1 MNFYFN
7 MINQIKSINSFSG
20 RSRIVND
27 IKDVRKAFD
36 KTFPNLRSVSRCNIF
51 YSEKEKLEH
60 VADIKDISDKLK
72 FVRSY
77 IKILYN
83 EGGIPEH
90 FRGLIGIIKAF
101 NVANCDE
108 YAEIVKTILRLNGV
122 KKVDIFELYAIDNFH
137 RIKPRKLDHMI
148 TAIGV
153 SKGKNQKQKG
163 RVFIPSNNTKIIDFW
178 LDNKVRKYKD
188 VKDTYKIF
196 GLNDSEKL
204 AFKAVKSYE
213 PNQEAFD
220 VIIKQFPTLKIKRSN
235 KKGLFK

>member
-1 MNFYFN
+1 

-27 IKDVRKAFD
+27 IADVRKAFD
-36 KTFPNLRSVSRCNIF
+36 KTFPNLRSPSRCNIF
-51 YSEKEKLEH
+51 YSEQEKFEH
-60 VADIKDISDKLK
+60 AADIKDISDRLK

-77 IKILYN
+77 VKTLHRD
-83 EGGIPEH
+83 GGITEH
-90 FRGLIGIIKAF
+90 FRGFFGIIKAF
-101 NVANCDE
+101 RVANCDE
-108 YAEIVKTILRLNGV
+108 YAEILKTILRLNGV
-122 KKVDIFELYAIDNFH
+122 KKVDIFELYAIDEFKRH
-137 RIKPRKLDHMI
+137 KPRQLDHMI

-163 RVFIPSNNTKIIDFW
+163 RIFIPSNNTKIIDFW

-188 VKDTYKIF
+188 AKDVYKIF
-196 GLNDSEKL
+196 GLEDSEKL

-213 PNQEAFD
+213 PTQEAFEA
-220 VIIKQFPTLKIKRSN
+220 IIKEFPALKIKRPN